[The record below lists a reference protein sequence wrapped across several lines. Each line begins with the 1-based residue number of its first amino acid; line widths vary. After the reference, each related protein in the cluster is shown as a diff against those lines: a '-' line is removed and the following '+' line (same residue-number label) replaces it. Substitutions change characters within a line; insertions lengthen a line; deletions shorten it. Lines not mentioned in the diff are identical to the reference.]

1 MMGPTI
7 KDGIQRLIDMQPT
20 FRWATAGR
28 GPVAPDPGSFAG
40 SSNFARG
47 ITSRRVLVVDDDVI
61 QGDQLAMFLQSQGVE
76 VDVVRSGGAAIESI
90 ERDTP
95 AIVLM
100 DVKMPGMSGID
111 VARHIVQ
118 TRPRPKVILM
128 SGFPEMVFDAHRD
141 GDQIFAVI
149 QKPVPLP
156 QLLQFV
162 RRALN

>member
-1 MMGPTI
+1 
-7 KDGIQRLIDMQPT
+7 MQPT
-20 FRWATAGR
+20 FRWAAARR
-28 GPVAPDPGSFAG
+28 GPVASAPITLGGSGDFT
-40 SSNFARG
+40 RG
-47 ITSRRVLVVDDDVI
+47 IASRRVLVVDDDII

-76 VDVVRSGGAAIESI
+76 VDIVRNGADAIAAIG
-90 ERDTP
+90 RDRP

-111 VARHIVQ
+111 VARQVVQ

-141 GDQIFAVI
+141 GDEIFAII